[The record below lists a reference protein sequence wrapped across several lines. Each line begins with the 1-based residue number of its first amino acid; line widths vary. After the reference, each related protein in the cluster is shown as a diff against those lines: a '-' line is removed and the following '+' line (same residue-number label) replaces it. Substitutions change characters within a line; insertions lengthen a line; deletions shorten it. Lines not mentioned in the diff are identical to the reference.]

1 MNRKTTQAGFG
12 LIEIL
17 ITLVVLGVGLIAI
30 ANLQGKLFQNS
41 AAARDRVA
49 ALNLAQKKL
58 EDLRNFT
65 QLEAGAG
72 QVFGYQEIVANGGG
86 MKGDGGGLL
95 LASGDHTIGT
105 TTYNLQWTVNGFDYG
120 SDNGVAVASAEA
132 IPDFKEVTLTVTWD
146 GLDGGGSV
154 EITGDISALSPSSSA
169 LTLADPG
176 DRQGP
181 VVQYVPGAAPDYV
194 AIDLGDD
201 VKKETSTPE
210 PKVSK
215 NEQFTMTTFDEVS
228 YDLAEQTQR
237 RDEFITVNCVCVQ
250 SGTGEAMEPSID
262 AYDEDTERLVTL
274 VNEDMVTKRIGVP
287 AEGGAYQQ
295 QPPLCNTCCRD
306 HHDSSA
312 STYKYEPFRPG
323 ASSAPGGDHDHYMP
337 DNNGLLQL
345 ANGAGDEYLEAC
357 RFKRVDGYLRL
368 MPDWNLVSLQVMPAM
383 FVAGNLGNYGS
394 YVQNLV
400 EAYVQG
406 INGGN
411 YPVDYPAPD
420 VAFPNEPL
428 DAAMGVGQT
437 DQYIARGIYIDY
449 MDADLVAEIKSRI
462 GGGEPFL
469 GLVPFHEVNLT
480 KFATW
485 SSVTQPGGK
494 IAATA
499 ASVSSE
505 PLQTDGTNS
514 RGFVTGLEVGT
525 AYIQASIE
533 NDNTGL
539 TDTAEI
545 DPHTPVTDEEF
556 HQADEIKLTV
566 TADVPPNENPTVG
579 GNITIANGITTPGNV
594 TVTGA
599 GGATCVPINQP
610 QPGYSCVLDGSGNGT
625 IVVGGYNTT
634 KTTGNNTTVNNN
646 QLSPAPNEVAGA
658 NGLVINDGL
667 MSETTIYN
675 FNGVVGELV
684 LNLLV
689 SKQ

>member
-49 ALNLAQKKL
+49 ALNLAQQKL

-120 SDNGVAVASAEA
+120 SDNQAAVASAEA

-154 EITGDISALSPSSSA
+154 EITGDISALSPSASA

-194 AIDLGDD
+194 PIDLGDG
-201 VKKETSTPE
+201 VKKETGTDT
-210 PKVSK
+210 KVSK
-215 NEQFTMTTFDEVS
+215 DGENTMTTINVVS
-228 YDLAEQTQR
+228 YDQAEQTQR
-237 RDEFITVNCVCVQ
+237 RDEIIVVNCTCVQ

-262 AYDEDTERLVTL
+262 VYDEGMERLVTL
-274 VNEDMVTKRIGVP
+274 VNEEMITKRIGVP
-287 AEGGAYQQ
+287 SGNK
-295 QPPLCNTCCRD
+295 QPELCNTCCRD
-306 HHDSSA
+306 HHDSNA
-312 STYKYEPFRPG
+312 STYKYDPFRPG

-368 MPDWNLVSLQVMPAM
+368 MPDLNLVALQVMPAM

-428 DAAMGVGQT
+428 EAAMGVGQT
-437 DQYIARGIYIDY
+437 DQYIARGIFIDY

-462 GGGEPFL
+462 AGGEPFL
-469 GLVPFHEVNLT
+469 GLVPFYEDNLT

-485 SSVTQPGGK
+485 SSVTQSGGD

-499 ASVSSE
+499 ASVSNE
-505 PLQTDGTNS
+505 PLTTDKTNS

-525 AYIQASIE
+525 AYIQARIE
-533 NDNTGL
+533 NDNTAY
-539 TDTAEI
+539 TDSAEI
-545 DPHTPVTDEEF
+545 DPHTPVTDEAF
-556 HQADEIKLTV
+556 HLADEIKLTV

-579 GNITIANGITTPGNV
+579 GSISIANNVKIQPGAV

-599 GGATCVPINQP
+599 GGATCVKLTDAS
-610 QPGYSCVLDGSGNGT
+610 YSCVMDASGNGT
-625 IVVGGYNTT
+625 IVVGGYNDT
-634 KTTGNNTTVNNN
+634 KTTGKTTTVNNN
-646 QLSPAPNEVAGA
+646 EVSPAPGEVAGA

-667 MSETTIYN
+667 VSETTIYN

-684 LNLLV
+684 LNFTV
-689 SKQ
+689 N